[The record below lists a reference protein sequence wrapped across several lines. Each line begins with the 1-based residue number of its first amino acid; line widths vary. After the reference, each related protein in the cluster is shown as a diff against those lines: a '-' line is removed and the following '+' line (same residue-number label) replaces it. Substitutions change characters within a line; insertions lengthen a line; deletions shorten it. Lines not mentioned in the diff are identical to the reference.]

1 MGGCKYKL
9 WCGGEGGRVMREGEL
24 GTRTSTQG
32 GTCEPSCLKETGW
45 GWRMREGAVEGKA
58 WVGGVEEG
66 GCSGRVSLGGG
77 GGGGRVRSNR
87 VGCGGGEGGEGG

>member
-1 MGGCKYKL
+1 MV
-9 WCGGEGGRVMREGEL
+9 WEGKL
-24 GTRTSTQG
+24 GTRTNTQG

-77 GGGGRVRSNR
+77 GGRRREGQVQSGGVR
-87 VGCGGGEGGEGG
+87 GEGGWGGGVVWKGKLGWGW